1 MAKLKNSI
9 NQFTKRYRLSVS
21 DTNKLN
27 EVYTTWVS
35 KFKLW
40 AYIVS
45 TFLIGA
51 IFIVLLFFFTPFKYL
66 VPGFPTRQTNK
77 LIVSNSMMIDSLA
90 AELQKRDQYF
100 HQIRTVISGGVIE
113 DEAPQKEIDV
123 EFIEMAPIDSTND
136 FENLLGTEKYKFSY
150 ANRIDDDSK
159 MAHFNFFPPVKGY
172 VVNRFGSSNGHFGT
186 DVVGDINAPISAA
199 LAGTVIF
206 AEWSVTT
213 GYVIHIQHDYSLVST
228 YKHNAEIFVKPG
240 DRVKAGD
247 LIAIMG
253 NEGEYSTGPHL
264 HFELWQ
270 NGIPLDAEL
279 YINF

>member
-1 MAKLKNSI
+1 MAKLKYLI
-9 NQFTKRYRLSVS
+9 TQFTKRYRLSVS

-35 KFKLW
+35 KFKMW

-45 TFLIGA
+45 IFLFGA
-51 IFIVLLFFFTPFKYL
+51 FFVAVLFFFTPFKYL
-66 VPGFPTRQTNK
+66 VPGFPSRQTNK
-77 LIVSNSMMIDSLA
+77 LIVHNNIMIDSLA
-90 AELQKRDQYF
+90 AELQRRDQYF
-100 HQIRTVISGGVIE
+100 RQIQTVISGGIIE
-113 DEAPQKEIDV
+113 DEPPLKDIDV
-123 EFIEMAPIDSTND
+123 GFIEMTPIDSTND

-150 ANRIDDDSK
+150 TNRIDDDSK
-159 MAHFNFFPPVKGY
+159 MANFIFFPPVKGY
-172 VVNRFGSSNGHFGT
+172 VVNRFGSSSGHFGT
-186 DVVGDINAPISAA
+186 DIVGDINAPISAA